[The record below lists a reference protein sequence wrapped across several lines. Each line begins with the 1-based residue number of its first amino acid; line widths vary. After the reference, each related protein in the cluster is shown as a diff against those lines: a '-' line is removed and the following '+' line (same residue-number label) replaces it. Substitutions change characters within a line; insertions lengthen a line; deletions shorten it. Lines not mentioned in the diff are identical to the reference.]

1 MKKYTTKSG
10 DTFDLIAFQ
19 QMGDCQYVE
28 QLLNA
33 NRQYVN
39 VYVFE
44 AGVELIIP
52 DVVEEKVTSSL
63 PPWRR

>member
-19 QMGDCQYVE
+19 QMGDCQYV
-28 QLLNA
+28 
-33 NRQYVN
+33 N
-39 VYVFE
+39 VYVFD
-44 AGVELIIP
+44 AGVELTIP
-52 DVVEEKVTSSL
+52 DVVEEKVTNSL